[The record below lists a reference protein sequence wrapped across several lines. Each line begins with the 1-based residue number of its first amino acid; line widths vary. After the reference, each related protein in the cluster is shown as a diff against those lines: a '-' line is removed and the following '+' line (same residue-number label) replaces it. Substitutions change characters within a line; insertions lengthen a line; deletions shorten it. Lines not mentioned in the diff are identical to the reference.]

1 MVGAEFVYTN
11 AIDVDISTIVVVE
24 ILTCISKYQLNYRA
38 PRRQVQ
44 PQEINFQLHPAG
56 VSFDQMITF
65 KTLHNYNVGI
75 VVVIK
80 KIPGPDCPRKWRLPL
95 CLSQCVQ
102 RFTQPRHCSGSGPP
116 TSAFFR
122 WLSSCLL
129 TSLLCSP
136 LLSTP
141 SLSARRRSA
150 TSSHHVS
157 SPTRSRPTSSSPSR
171 TIIPRRRCSSAK
183 KTAASPPTLR
193 LSSSPF
199 LCTSLALTPSP
210 SFCTSS
216 I

>member
-80 KIPGPDCPRKWRLPL
+80 KY
-95 CLSQCVQ
+95 
-102 RFTQPRHCSGSGPP
+102 
-116 TSAFFR
+116 
-122 WLSSCLL
+122 
-129 TSLLCSP
+129 
-136 LLSTP
+136 
-141 SLSARRRSA
+141 
-150 TSSHHVS
+150 
-157 SPTRSRPTSSSPSR
+157 
-171 TIIPRRRCSSAK
+171 
-183 KTAASPPTLR
+183 
-193 LSSSPF
+193 
-199 LCTSLALTPSP
+199 
-210 SFCTSS
+210 
-216 I
+216 